1 LSSGPD
7 QLTVSLDTGR
17 LVTARVYKSG
27 APGNDLPPTRRA
39 VLVLGHGA
47 GAGQDSRFMVDFST
61 ALAALGISTVTF
73 NFPYTEEKRRVPDR
87 REVLESCYRSVI
99 ETVRREVSTKDGP
112 IFIGGKSMGGRMAT
126 HVAAADPAL
135 PLGGLVLLGYPLHPP
150 GRPAERRDQHLPA
163 IRRPMLFVQGS
174 RDTFGT
180 PEELQPVLDKLEPK
194 PTLFVVDGGDHSFKV
209 ARSRNQAEVF
219 RSIQDRIADW
229 IQERRV

>member
-7 QLTVSLDTGR
+7 HIEVPLDTGR
-17 LVTARVYKSG
+17 AITARVYKAG
-27 APGNDLPPTRRA
+27 APGIERPPTRRA

-47 GAGQDSRFMVDFST
+47 GAGQDSRFMVEFST
-61 ALAALGISTVTF
+61 ALASLGITTVTF

-87 REVLESCYRSVI
+87 REVLESCYRAVI
-99 ETVRREVSTKDGP
+99 EKVRRDVSAKDDP

-126 HVAAADPAL
+126 HVAAADPGL
-135 PLGGLVLLGYPLHPP
+135 KLGGLVLLGYPLHPP
-150 GRPAERRDQHLPA
+150 GRPAERRDQHLSA

-174 RDTFGT
+174 RDTFGA
-180 PEELQPVLDKLEPK
+180 PQELQPVLDRLEPK

-219 RSIQDRIADW
+219 RSIQKVIADW
-229 IQERRV
+229 ISDAA

>member
-7 QLTVSLDTGR
+7 HINVRLDAGR
-17 LVTARVYKSG
+17 SVGARVYKAGASG
-27 APGNDLPPTRRA
+27 IELPPTRRA

-47 GAGQDSRFMVDFST
+47 GAGQDSRFMVDFAT
-61 ALAALGISTVTF
+61 ALASLGITTVTF
-73 NFPYTEEKRRVPDR
+73 NFPYTEEKRRLPDR
-87 REVLESCYRSVI
+87 REVLEACYRAVI
-99 ETVRREVSTKDGP
+99 ETVRREVSEKVGS

-126 HVAAADPAL
+126 HVAAADPEL
-135 PLGGLVLLGYPLHPP
+135 KLGGLVLLGYPLHPP

-180 PEELQPVLDKLEPK
+180 PEELQPVLDKLEPR
-194 PTLFVVDGGDHSFKV
+194 PALLVVDGGDHSFKV

-219 RSIQDRIADW
+219 RSIQKVIADW
-229 IQERRV
+229 ISDAA

>member
-1 LSSGPD
+1 MSSGPD
-7 QLTVSLDTGR
+7 HLTVSLDTGR
-17 LVTARVYKSG
+17 SVTARVYKSG
-27 APGNDLPPTRRA
+27 APGIELPPTRRA

-61 ALAALGISTVTF
+61 ALASLGISTVTF

-99 ETVRREVSTKDGP
+99 ETVRREVGAKDEP

-180 PEELQPVLDKLEPK
+180 PEELQPVLDTLEPR
-194 PTLFVVDGGDHSFKV
+194 PALFVVVGGDHSFKV
-209 ARSRNQAEVF
+209 ARSRDQAEVF
-219 RSIQDRIADW
+219 QSIQRVIADW
-229 IQERRV
+229 ISNQM

>member
-1 LSSGPD
+1 M
-7 QLTVSLDTGR
+7 VSLDTGR
-17 LVTARVYKSG
+17 SVTARVYKSG
-27 APGNDLPPTRRA
+27 APGIELPPTRRA

-61 ALAALGISTVTF
+61 ALASLGISTVTF

-99 ETVRREVSTKDGP
+99 ETVRGELGTKDGP

-150 GRPAERRDQHLPA
+150 GRPAERRDRHLPA

-174 RDTFGT
+174 RDTFGA
-180 PEELQPVLDKLEPK
+180 PEELQPVLDTLEPK
-194 PTLFVVDGGDHSFKV
+194 PTLFVIEGGDHSFKV

-219 RSIQDRIADW
+219 QSIQKVIADW
-229 IQERRV
+229 ISDAA

>member
-7 QLTVSLDTGR
+7 HINVPLDAGR
-17 LVTARVYKSG
+17 AVTARVYEAG
-27 APGNDLPPTRRA
+27 APGSELPPTRRA

-47 GAGQDSRFMVDFST
+47 GAGQDSRFMVDFAQ
-61 ALAALGISTVTF
+61 ALASLGLTTVTF

-87 REVLESCYRSVI
+87 REVLESCYRAVI
-99 ETVRREVSTKDGP
+99 ETVRREVSEKDGA

-126 HVAAADPAL
+126 QVAAADPEL
-135 PLGGLVLLGYPLHPP
+135 KLGGLVLLGYPLHPP
-150 GRPAERRDQHLPA
+150 GRPADRRDQHLPA

-194 PTLFVVDGGDHSFKV
+194 PVLFVVDGGDHSFKV
-209 ARSRNQAEVF
+209 ARSRNQEEVF
-219 RSIQDRIADW
+219 RSIQKVIADW
-229 IQERRV
+229 ISNQM

>member
-1 LSSGPD
+1 MSSGPD
-7 QLTVSLDTGR
+7 HLTVSLDTGR
-17 LVTARVYKSG
+17 SVTARVYKSG
-27 APGNDLPPTRRA
+27 APGIELPPTRRA

-61 ALAALGISTVTF
+61 ALASLGISTVTF
-73 NFPYTEEKRRVPDR
+73 NFPYIEEKRRVPDR

-99 ETVRREVSTKDGP
+99 ETVRREVGTKDGP

-180 PEELQPVLDKLEPK
+180 PEELQPVLDTLEPR
-194 PTLFVVDGGDHSFKV
+194 PALFVVVGGDHSFKV
-209 ARSRNQAEVF
+209 ARSQNQADVF
-219 RSIQDRIADW
+219 RSIQKVIADW
-229 IQERRV
+229 ISHQL

>member
-1 LSSGPD
+1 LSSGPE
-7 QLTVSLDTGR
+7 QIKVPLDAGR
-17 LVTARVYKSG
+17 AVTARVYETG
-27 APGNDLPPTRRA
+27 APGTKLPPNRRA

-47 GAGQDSRFMVDFST
+47 GAGPDSRFMVEFST
-61 ALAALGISTVTF
+61 ALASLGITTVTF

-87 REVLESCYRSVI
+87 RDVLESCYRAVI
-99 ETVRREVSTKDGP
+99 ETVRREVSAKDGP

-135 PLGGLVLLGYPLHPP
+135 KLAGLVLLGYPLHPP

-180 PEELQPVLDKLEPK
+180 PQELQPVLDTLEPK
-194 PTLFVVDGGDHSFKV
+194 PTLFVIEGGDHSFKV

-219 RSIQDRIADW
+219 QSIQKGIADW
-229 IQERRV
+229 ISDAA